1 MNKHVTGEETQMANK
16 HKNMLKLSR
25 HQIISR
31 YDDRDFFFF
40 FLVTLTKT
48 IFKDW

>member
-40 FLVTLTKT
+40 FFGYLDKNN
-48 IFKDW
+48 F